1 MAVKRELKFH
11 IVQFPKVKKGTED
24 PMDVV
29 IGLNGD
35 VCRFKR
41 GELIPLTSDQQ
52 QVLEHATVKTYEF
65 NETTKQTEFIG
76 FVPRYPFSIVYANIP
91 EEVYE
96 KFRAMAKAKTLAAAQ
111 VEAWLKEYIVKTVQG
126 KK

>member
-1 MAVKRELKFH
+1 MAAKREKQYH
-11 IVQFPKVKKGTED
+11 IVEFPKVKKGTED
-24 PMDVV
+24 PTDVV

-35 VCRFKR
+35 VSRFKR
-41 GELIPLTSDQQ
+41 GLLVPLTSDQQ
-52 QVLEHATVKTYEF
+52 SILEHATVKTYEF
-65 NETTKQTEFIG
+65 NEKTKQTEFVG

-96 KFRAMAKAKTLAAAQ
+96 LCRIQTKEKPLSKEQIEGWLKDYLAKTVA
-111 VEAWLKEYIVKTVQG
+111 